1 MLEYLLNKN
10 LIWRELLKNNNNIQ
24 IEKSIDIAVI
34 RTLPFEYISKISS
47 LFFSE
52 VKMKENFYYTDY
64 DVSLIESLSD
74 KNVDCLI
81 YWMDW
86 RLYMD
91 KMKPIP
97 LLKWLKTR
105 LSEVDTTKPILVN
118 NWPIFWEMDEKQYA
132 SSVSKRGWIYEF
144 NYLLET
150 LKNDFSNLEIIDINL
165 LASQIGMSSYDERN
179 DLVSNYPLSNQLT
192 LQLSRHIALNL
203 IPAMLEP
210 KIKAI
215 VLDLDNTLYS
225 GVLGEDG
232 IEGIQLTE
240 GHVQLQRVLKRMKE
254 NGILLALSSK
264 NNEQDVFE
272 MLEKCKDFLLYKD
285 DFTFIEANWN
295 SKADNIRL
303 MAEKFNFDV
312 SAMLFIDDNP
322 AEIAHVKEQ
331 IPTIHTLMAD
341 ATGKETVH
349 RLLNYPYLYSRKKDN
364 SADLRQ
370 KDILANQKRVEL
382 ASKAGDNN
390 SYLASLQM
398 KINIFEGET
407 QHLQRIYELGQKT
420 NQFNLALQRFSEG
433 EVQKKAKDSAYK
445 MYTVTLSDML
455 NDSGIIGTFI
465 VKIDGELAIFEEI
478 LFSCR
483 ALGRKVE
490 DASLYLILN
499 ELINK
504 GIRQVKF
511 VSVEGPRNTPA
522 LDWLN
527 NIYTSPIIA
536 DIIAA
541 LKEKLIDYP
550 AEVCLQNERDNK

>member
-1 MLEYLLNKN
+1 MQKDILLNNELMFRKIKGYKHEYTQQ
-10 LIWRELLKNNNNIQ
+10 LIIKVE
-24 IEKSIDIAVI
+24 
-34 RTLPFEYISKISS
+34 RTLPFEYVSKMITPFLSRIEKEGI
-47 LFFSE
+47 FS
-52 VKMKENFYYTDY
+52 YSDY
-64 DVSLIESLSD
+64 DTSIPILST
-74 KNVDCLI
+74 NGEVDIVLF
-81 YWMDW
+81 WMDW

-91 KMKPIP
+91 KMEPKP
-97 LLKWLKTR
+97 LLEWLKTR
-105 LSEVDTTKPILVN
+105 LSEVDTSKPILIN
-118 NWPIFWEMDEKQYA
+118 NWPTFWELEEKQYA
-132 SSVSKRGWIYEF
+132 ASVSKRGWIYEF

-150 LKNDFSNLEIIDINL
+150 LKDEFNNIEIIDMNL
-165 LASQIGMSSYDERN
+165 FASQMGMSSYDARN
-179 DLVSNYPLSNQLT
+179 DEVSNYPLSNQLT
-192 LQLSRHIALNL
+192 LQLARHIALNL

-210 KIKAI
+210 KLKAI
-215 VLDLDNTLYS
+215 VLDLDNTLYN

-264 NNEQDVFE
+264 NNEQDVSE

-511 VSVEGPRNTPA
+511 VSVEGARNTPA

>member
-1 MLEYLLNKN
+1 MEIILNN
-10 LIWRELLKNNNNIQ
+10 DLTLRTVLKNIKTNTKADFFNI
-24 IEKSIDIAVI
+24 SVI
-34 RTLPFEYISKISS
+34 RTLPFEYLSKSITPFITY
-47 LFFSE
+47 LDKE
-52 VKMKENFYYTDY
+52 VEFTYTDY
-64 DVSLIESLSD
+64 DVSLSNLY
-74 KNVDCLI
+74 KNDNVNMYI
-81 YWMDW
+81 FWMDW

-91 KMKPIP
+91 KMEPTS
-97 LLKWLKTR
+97 LLEWLKIR
-105 LSEVDTTKPILVN
+105 LAKIDLSKPILIN
-118 NWPIFWEMDEKQYA
+118 NWPAFWELDEKQYA
-132 SSVSKRGWIYEF
+132 AKVSKRGWIYEF

-179 DLVSNYPLSNQLT
+179 DMVSNYPLSNQLT
-192 LQLSRHIALNL
+192 LQLARHIALNL

-210 KIKAI
+210 RIKAI

-272 MLEKCKDFLLYKD
+272 MLENCKGFLLCKD

-382 ASKAGDNN
+382 ASKADDNN

-465 VKIDGELAIFEEI
+465 VKIDGELAILEEI

>member
-1 MLEYLLNKN
+1 MEIILNN
-10 LIWRELLKNNNNIQ
+10 DLTLRTVLKNSKTNTEAEFFKI
-24 IEKSIDIAVI
+24 SVI
-34 RTLPFEYISKISS
+34 RTLPFEYLSKSITP
-47 LFFSE
+47 FFTYLDKE
-52 VKMKENFYYTDY
+52 VDFTYTDY
-64 DVSLIESLSD
+64 DVTLSNFF
-74 KNVDCLI
+74 KNDNVNMYI
-81 YWMDW
+81 FWMDW
-86 RLYMD
+86 RLYMA
-91 KMKPIP
+91 KMDPKP
-97 LLKWLKTR
+97 LLEWLKSR
-105 LSEVDTTKPILVN
+105 LAEIDLNKPILIN
-118 NWPIFWEMDEKQYA
+118 NWPTFWELDEKQYSANA
-132 SSVSKRGWIYEF
+132 SKLGWIYEF
-144 NYLLET
+144 NHLLEN
-150 LKNDFSNLEIIDINL
+150 LKSEFSNLEIIDLNL
-165 LASQIGMSSYDERN
+165 LASQIGMGSYDGRN
-179 DLVSNYPLSNQLT
+179 DEVSNYPLSNQLT
-192 LQLSRHIALNL
+192 LQTARYIALNL
-203 IPAMLEP
+203 IPAMIAP
-210 KIKAI
+210 KLKAI
-215 VLDLDNTLYS
+215 VVDLDNTLYS

-232 IEGIQLTE
+232 IEGIILTE
-240 GHVQLQRVLKRMKE
+240 EHKQLHKVLKRMKE
-254 NGILLALSSK
+254 NGILLAISSK
-264 NNEQDVFE
+264 NNEQDVIQMFE
-272 MLEKCKDFLLYKD
+272 ARKDFPLQNG

-295 SKADNIRL
+295 SKAENIQI
-303 MAEKFNFDV
+303 MAQKFNFDL

-322 AEIAHVKEQ
+322 AEITHVKEQ
-331 IPTIHTLMAD
+331 VPSIHTLMAD

>member
-1 MLEYLLNKN
+1 MEIILNN
-10 LIWRELLKNNNNIQ
+10 DLTLRTVLKNSKTNIEADFFK
-24 IEKSIDIAVI
+24 ISVI
-34 RTLPFEYISKISS
+34 RTLPFEYLSKSITP
-47 LFFSE
+47 FFTYLDKE
-52 VKMKENFYYTDY
+52 VDFTYTDY
-64 DVSLIESLSD
+64 DVTLSNFF
-74 KNVDCLI
+74 KNDNVNMYI
-81 YWMDW
+81 FWMDW
-86 RLYMD
+86 RLYMA
-91 KMKPIP
+91 KMDPKP
-97 LLKWLKTR
+97 LLEWLKSR
-105 LSEVDTTKPILVN
+105 LAEIDLNKPILIN
-118 NWPIFWEMDEKQYA
+118 NWPTFWELDEKQYSANA
-132 SSVSKRGWIYEF
+132 SKLGWIYEF
-144 NYLLET
+144 NHLLEN
-150 LKNDFSNLEIIDINL
+150 LKSEFSNLEIIDLNL
-165 LASQIGMSSYDERN
+165 LASQIGMGSYDGRN
-179 DLVSNYPLSNQLT
+179 DEVSNYPLSNQLT
-192 LQLSRHIALNL
+192 LQTARYIALNL
-203 IPAMLEP
+203 IPAMIAP
-210 KIKAI
+210 KLKAI
-215 VLDLDNTLYS
+215 VVDLDNTLYS

-232 IEGIQLTE
+232 IEGIILTE
-240 GHVQLQRVLKRMKE
+240 EHKQLHKVLKRMKE
-254 NGILLALSSK
+254 NGILLAISSK
-264 NNEQDVFE
+264 NNEQDVIQMFE
-272 MLEKCKDFLLYKD
+272 ARKDFPLQNG

-295 SKADNIRL
+295 SKAENIQII
-303 MAEKFNFDV
+303 AQKFNFDL

-322 AEIAHVKEQ
+322 AEITHVKEQ
-331 IPTIHTLMAD
+331 VPSIHTLMAD

-465 VKIDGELAIFEEI
+465 VRIDEELATFEEI